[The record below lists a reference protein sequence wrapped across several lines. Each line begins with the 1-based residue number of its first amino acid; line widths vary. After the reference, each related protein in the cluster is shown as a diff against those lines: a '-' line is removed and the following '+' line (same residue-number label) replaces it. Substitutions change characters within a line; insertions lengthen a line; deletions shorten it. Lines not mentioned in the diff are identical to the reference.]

1 MGIRAAKLAPA
12 VLAAAALAGCAVSMP
27 EKEVAALSE
36 VGPGSV
42 LVVGSVDVAP
52 PLRAGEKDLDI
63 PYDILT
69 FGMEERLSNR
79 AVLTFGRSPDT
90 RVDHGEVTINPEL
103 GQTYFFAVPRDAPYM
118 VGGYVVIEYA
128 MVNGMLR
135 DRRIVIPGTLRLEA
149 LPDDEAIYVG
159 TLRLTR
165 DDFNEVVEA
174 TLVDDYQ
181 RAAAE
186 FETRFG
192 TDARLRKAIF
202 EPASQERY

>member
-12 VLAAAALAGCAVSMP
+12 VLAVVALAACAVSMP

-42 LVVGSVDVAP
+42 LIVGSVDVVP
-52 PLRAGEKDLDI
+52 PLRAWEKDLDI
-63 PYDILT
+63 PYDVFT
-69 FGMEERLSNR
+69 FGMEEKLSNR

-90 RVDHGEVTINPEL
+90 RVDHGEATINPEL

-135 DRRIVIPGTLRLEA
+135 DRRIVIPGTLRLEI

-165 DDFNEVVEA
+165 DDFNEVIEA
-174 TLVDDYQ
+174 MMVDDYQ

-192 TDARLRKAIF
+192 TDTRLRKAIF
-202 EPASQERY
+202 EPVSQ